1 MSTTSKFQF
10 PRIMPLHVVAR
21 ELLMINTREACKM
34 AREGRIL
41 GAFKLGDRW
50 FVSLP
55 KMIVGMKLAPNFERL
70 VP

>member
-1 MSTTSKFQF
+1 MSAASKFHL
-10 PRIMPLHVVAR
+10 PRIMPLNIVAR
-21 ELLMINTREACKM
+21 ELLMIDTREACKM

-70 VP
+70 IP

>member
-1 MSTTSKFQF
+1 MSTSRYQL
-10 PRIMPLHVVAR
+10 PRILPLATAAR
-21 ELLMINTREACKM
+21 ELLMIDIHEANKL

-41 GAFKLGDRW
+41 GAFKIGNRW

-55 KMIVGMKLAPNFERL
+55 KLIVGMGLAPNFERL